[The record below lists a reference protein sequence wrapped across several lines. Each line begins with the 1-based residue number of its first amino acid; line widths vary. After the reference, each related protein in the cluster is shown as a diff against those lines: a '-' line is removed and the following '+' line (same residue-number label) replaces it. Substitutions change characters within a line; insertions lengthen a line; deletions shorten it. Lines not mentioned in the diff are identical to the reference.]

1 MINIAICDDS
11 LIDLQYIK
19 SIVEKW
25 KNKTNL
31 TCKISL
37 FSSAENFLFNYSDF
51 KEYDILLLDIEM
63 KNMDGVTLAKT
74 IRKDNK
80 LVQIIFITGYS
91 DYILDGYDV
100 DALHYLMKPVNSD
113 KLEQVLT
120 KAVSLINKNEKCLKL
135 TIYGQMY
142 RIPLQEITHLEVIQN
157 YVTIYS
163 KEKYTIKKTLRE
175 IEKLLDDR
183 FFRVSRSVIVNL
195 HYISRV
201 TKHEVVLNNGIL
213 LQLPRGMYDALNRA
227 IISNT

>member
-11 LIDLQYIK
+11 LIDSQYIK

-25 KNKTNL
+25 KDKANL

-113 KLEQVLT
+113 KLEEVLT
-120 KAVSLINKNEKCLKL
+120 KAVSLINKNEKCLNL
-135 TIYGQMY
+135 IIYGQMY
-142 RIPLQEITHLEVIQN
+142 RIPLQEIIHIEVIQN

-163 KEKYTIKKTLRE
+163 KEKYTIKKTLGE

-183 FFRVSRSVIVNL
+183 FFRVSRSIIVNL

-213 LQLPRGMYDALNRA
+213 LPLPRGMYDALNRA